1 MKKFIFWLIISII
14 IMFVLPWMVL
24 TVIGS
29 FLPHAGKWL
38 YYILFFTVNAMY
50 IILMGAV
57 AGENIKKLWSLPFLS
72 SGFFL
77 ISAWIFFEIENTEF
91 LEYTAI
97 YLLLGTAAMLISMFI
112 KKIRSKS

>member
-1 MKKFIFWLIISII
+1 MISII
-14 IMFVLPWMVL
+14 IMFGLPWMIL
-24 TVIGS
+24 TFIAPVFSYI
-29 FLPHAGKWL
+29 GKWL
-38 YYILFFTVNAMY
+38 YFILFFTLNAMY

-57 AGENIKKLWSLPFLS
+57 AGENVKKLWSLPFIS

-97 YLLLGTAAMLISMFI
+97 YLLLGTATMLISMFI
-112 KKIRSKS
+112 KKIRSKF